1 MVQNLIER
9 DILIAA
15 PAEVV
20 WKVITEPDQIT
31 QWFSDAAQLDA
42 HPGGQGTLTFGAKA
56 TNEAVTVPLQ
66 VEAFEP
72 PHRFAFRWDYP
83 AGEQPCEGNSL
94 YVEFTLTPEGEGT
107 RLRVVESG
115 FAALQRSEEE
125 KLAYVEAHSKGWDAH
140 LQSLDSHVSG
150 QS

>member
-1 MVQNLIER
+1 MIQNMIER
-9 DILIAA
+9 EILIAA

-31 QWFSDAAQLDA
+31 QWFSDGAELDPHHGA
-42 HPGGQGTLTFGAKA
+42 EGSLTFGEKA
-56 TNEAVTVPLQ
+56 TNQAVTVPLR
-66 VEAFEP
+66 VEAIEP

-83 AGEQPCEGNSL
+83 AGQQPREGNSL
-94 YVEFTLTPEGEGT
+94 LVEFTLTTEGEGT

-115 FAALQRSEEE
+115 FAALPWAEEE
-125 KLAYVEAHSKGWDAH
+125 KVAYVEAHSKGWDVH
-140 LQSLDSHVSG
+140 LTNLSSYVAG